1 MELFKELV
9 ELNNQ
14 IELNNL
20 AESIYTIESDDE
32 EEEIEFIQSLR
43 AKFVNEYFKIN
54 NRQFKLIRN
63 TLKKKDNNIES

>member
-1 MELFKELV
+1 MELFRDLV

-14 IELNNL
+14 IELKKI

-32 EEEIEFIQSLR
+32 EEEIEFIHSLR
-43 AKFVNEYFKIN
+43 QKFISEYLKIN

-63 TLKKKDNNIES
+63 TLKKKDNNIEF

>member
-1 MELFKELV
+1 MELFRDLV

-14 IELNNL
+14 IELKKL

-32 EEEIEFIQSLR
+32 EEEIEFIHSLR
-43 AKFVNEYFKIN
+43 QKFISEYLKIN

-63 TLKKKDNNIES
+63 TLKKKDNNIEF

>member
-1 MELFKELV
+1 MELFRDLV

-14 IELNNL
+14 IELKKI

-32 EEEIEFIQSLR
+32 EEEIEFIHSLR
-43 AKFVNEYFKIN
+43 QKFISEYLKIN

-63 TLKKKDNNIES
+63 TLKRKDNNIEF